1 MTLEE
6 IRIRSQYL
14 FLTCARAVDQLTARL
29 AATFPSP
36 PPAVGAVLEKS
47 LKRELGLLFRF
58 WASQQVWGRLDASEE
73 DAKRLN
79 LALLRLFTS
88 AFRLPQDGSGLRY
101 AELLTLGDEVHELSR
116 RISAAL
122 GVSHQPL
129 LGELQGAILPWR
141 DAVNQ
146 YATDALQLPVE
157 RLSAG
162 IKELGERERPG
173 SRGAVT

>member
-1 MTLEE
+1 MTPEE
-6 IRIRSQYL
+6 IHIRSQYL
-14 FLTCARAVDQLTARL
+14 FLACARAVDQLTARL

-36 PPAVGAVLEKS
+36 PPAVGPLLEKS

-58 WASQQVWGRLDASEE
+58 WASQQIWERLDASEA

-79 LALLRLFTS
+79 LALLRLFTG

-101 AELLTLGDEVHELSR
+101 AELLSLGDEVHELSR
-116 RISAAL
+116 RITAAL

-146 YATDALQLPVE
+146 YTTDALELPLDQ
-157 RLSAG
+157 LSASV
-162 IKELGERERPG
+162 KEFGERSG
-173 SRGAVT
+173 SRGAG